1 MKKTVIGFLGGGNI
15 GGGVWRLLSEMREEI
30 KKRDGIDLEVRRV
43 LVKDIQEALEINA
56 AKGLDIPVGCLTE
69 SYTDVTRD
77 EEIQIVCEFMGGEQP
92 AASYMED
99 ALNHGKSVVTAN
111 KVALALNWAQ
121 LQAAAEKSGA
131 GLWYEASVGG
141 VIPVIRVLL
150 QNLESDRIDRVMGII
165 NGTTNYILTRM
176 TNEGKDYDDVLRD
189 AQRLGLAEPNPA
201 ADVEGMDSAYKL
213 SILASLA
220 FHGRVTYGRV
230 HREGITNITAT
241 DIACGADM
249 GYVLKLLAIAKKD
262 GNEVEVRVHPT
273 FLKKDH
279 PLAKVDGSLNAIFIH
294 GKYCNDITLQGRGA
308 GDLPTASA
316 ICGDIVDAA
325 LSVKPRYP
333 SFRNTVE
340 DEATFVFSDNWNTR
354 AFIRLS
360 AVDRPG
366 VLASIAKTMMEEEVS
381 IATMLQK
388 DVQPDGRVQLI
399 FITHPAPE
407 QSLRRALDKL
417 DASICSLEQMIRV
430 EY

>member
-1 MKKTVIGFLGGGNI
+1 MKEVVLGLLGLGNI
-15 GGGVWRLLSEMREEI
+15 GGGVWDLIRTYGAEVGKRTGISLRVKKALVLDKAIHGGHEVPDSVLTTDGAEI
-30 KKRDGIDLEVRRV
+30 LE
-43 LVKDIQEALEINA
+43 D
-56 AKGLDIPVGCLTE
+56 P
-69 SYTDVTRD
+69 
-77 EEIQIVCEFMGGEQP
+77 EIQIVCEFLGGEQP
-92 AASYMED
+92 AASMMRR
-99 ALNHGKSVVTAN
+99 ALENGKSVVTAN
-111 KVALALNWAQ
+111 KMALSLHFDE
-121 LQAAAEKSGA
+121 LREMAAKTGA
-131 GLWYEASVGG
+131 GLYYEASVGG
-141 VIPVIRVLL
+141 AIPIINAL
-150 QNLESDRIDRVMGII
+150 QSPLIANHIERIMGIV

-176 TNEGKDYDDVLRD
+176 ASEGADYDTVLKD

-262 GNEVEVRVHPT
+262 GNKVEVRVHPT
-273 FLKKDH
+273 FVKKDH

-325 LSVKPRYP
+325 LCVKPRYP
-333 SFRNTVE
+333 SFKNTVE
-340 DEATFVFSDNWNTR
+340 DEASFAFSDNWNTR

-407 QSLRRALDKL
+407 QSLRRALSRL

-430 EY
+430 ED

>member
-30 KKRDGIDLEVRRV
+30 KKRDGVDLEVRKV
-43 LVKDIQEALEINA
+43 LVKDIAEALEINA
-56 AKGLDIPVGCLTE
+56 AKGIDIPVGCLTQD
-69 SYTDVTRD
+69 YTDVTRD
-77 EEIQIVCEFMGGEQP
+77 DEIQIVCEFMGGEQP

-99 ALNHGKSVVTAN
+99 ALNHGKSVITAN

-150 QNLESDRIDRVMGII
+150 QNLESDSVDRVMGII

-176 TNEGKDYDDVLRD
+176 TNEGKDYDEVLRD

-262 GNEVEVRVHPT
+262 GNKVEVRVHPT
-273 FLKKDH
+273 FVKKDH

-325 LSVKPRYP
+325 LCVKPRYP
-333 SFRNTVE
+333 SFKNTVE
-340 DEATFVFSDNWNTR
+340 DEASFAFSDNWNTR

-407 QSLRRALDKL
+407 QSLRRALSRL

-430 EY
+430 ED

>member
-30 KKRDGIDLEVRRV
+30 KKRDGVDLEVRKV
-43 LVKDIQEALEINA
+43 LVKDIAEALEINA
-56 AKGLDIPVGCLTE
+56 AKGIDIPVGCLTQD
-69 SYTDVTRD
+69 YTDVTRD
-77 EEIQIVCEFMGGEQP
+77 DEIQIVCEFMGGEQP

-99 ALNHGKSVVTAN
+99 ALNHGKSVITAN

-150 QNLESDRIDRVMGII
+150 QNLESDSVDRVMGII

-176 TNEGKDYDDVLRD
+176 TNEGKDYDEVLRD
-189 AQRLGLAEPNPA
+189 AQRLGLAEPNPT

-262 GNEVEVRVHPT
+262 GNKVEVRVHPT
-273 FLKKDH
+273 FVKKDH

-325 LSVKPRYP
+325 LCVKPRYP
-333 SFRNTVE
+333 SFKNTVE
-340 DEATFVFSDNWNTR
+340 DEASFAFSDNWNTR

-407 QSLRRALDKL
+407 QSLRRALSRL

-430 EY
+430 ED